1 MNINLHIDRLVIDD
15 IGFDPRRLDDLKI
28 AVQSELKRQLQ
39 SHGIGPG
46 IQSLDGKRPVDGGQ
60 IAGSKSLQPKNFGQQ
75 IGKAIYRGINQ

>member
-15 IGFDPRRLDDLKI
+15 IGVDPQRLDDLKI
-28 AVQSELKRQLQ
+28 AAQSELTHQLQ

-46 IQSLDGKRPVDGGQ
+46 IQSLNGKRPVDGGQ
-60 IAGSKSLQPKNFGQQ
+60 ISGSNTQQPKNIGQQ